1 MNVKGNP
8 FNYKHIFA
16 SWVVVIISLLKL
28 TNQRI
33 IVTPSPW
40 NYECDEGAGI
50 FPHAFD
56 CQRFWL
62 CRKSFNN
69 INTIEDGNGKSSD
82 LRIDPHL
89 FKCPNGYHFDIKI
102 KFCQPQAIAT
112 CSVHIATTTTTTAKP
127 EARDIGLLGLLF
139 GLP

>member
-50 FPHAFD
+50 FPHSFD
-56 CQRFWL
+56 CQRQDDHPQHLLMMFY
-62 CRKSFNN
+62 KTIIN
-69 INTIEDGNGKSSD
+69 ILAFCSKC
-82 LRIDPHL
+82 
-89 FKCPNGYHFDIKI
+89 FKTRNKI
-102 KFCQPQAIAT
+102 QT
-112 CSVHIATTTTTTAKP
+112 
-127 EARDIGLLGLLF
+127 
-139 GLP
+139 